1 MKKALFAA
9 LCFIIVGFMM
19 VNGTFAQLD
28 WGDIFKEL
36 GGAFGAPTRDPGKM
50 DVDLVNVG
58 QIEQLY
64 PGGSATCSVAVKNE
78 GSLNACFRLA
88 FAVQYDAE
96 TWDMLTFRFSAG
108 EEYIQT
114 SGWTDITVG
123 GTPYR
128 MQVFTFKE
136 ALAASSQSS
145 PVSITI
151 AMDKD
156 ITSQQIARY
165 RSDFLQ
171 TQVLA
176 IEADLFMQP
185 SENNAVAYTAVEA
198 LDMALPLS
206 GFNPFD

>member
-50 DVDLVNVG
+50 DVDLVNAG

-96 TWDMLTFRFSAG
+96 TWDMLTFRFSSG

-145 PVSITI
+145 PVSTPSPWTRTSPVSRSPAIAAISCRRRSSPSRLTCSCNPRRITPSP
-151 AMDKD
+151 
-156 ITSQQIARY
+156 T
-165 RSDFLQ
+165 
-171 TQVLA
+171 
-176 IEADLFMQP
+176 QP
-185 SENNAVAYTAVEA
+185 SRRWTWRS
-198 LDMALPLS
+198 P
-206 GFNPFD
+206 